1 MMKPDMPFCETNPQF
16 SANKQVQYPAMNSL
30 RTYLLLSM
38 LLISA
43 APAADEVRYYDIELI
58 IFESLDPAAKI
69 SEVWKHE
76 ASMDVPPLAV
86 ELGQPYPGP
95 IPKEF
100 DPKLAY
106 KPLTSSELQLTE
118 EAKLLTAS
126 NNYRILLH
134 TGWHQPGMDA
144 DTALPVHINQSFLE
158 TAPTPLTPA
167 GMPPP
172 VTGQSFPAAT
182 SSETQTRSILNGY
195 IKIILSRYLHADVNL
210 TYTTNIPLAPPAAAP
225 ASLYDDQEV
234 KPIELTQPT
243 VYQLSQTRKMRSKE
257 LHYIDHPV
265 IGVLL
270 LATPYAEQ
278 VPKRPQG
285 KK

>member
-1 MMKPDMPFCETNPQF
+1 
-16 SANKQVQYPAMNSL
+16 MNAF

-76 ASMDVPPLAV
+76 ASMEVPPLTV

-106 KPLTSSELQLTE
+106 KPLASGELQLSE
-118 EAKLLTAS
+118 EAKLLTTS

-144 DTALPVHINQSFLE
+144 DTVLPVHINQSFLE
-158 TAPTPLTPA
+158 TVPTSLNPTGINTP
-167 GMPPP
+167 
-172 VTGQSFPAAT
+172 TSEQSVPASIT
-182 SSETQTRSILNGY
+182 SGTQTRSILNGY
-195 IKIILSRYLHADVNL
+195 IKIILSRYLHADINL
-210 TYTTNIPLAPPAAAP
+210 TYTPNIPLTPPAVTP
-225 ASLYDDQEV
+225 ASMTDDQEV
-234 KPIELTQPT
+234 KPIELPQPT
-243 VYQLSQTRKMRSKE
+243 VYLLSQTRKMRSRE

-270 LATPYAEQ
+270 LATPYEEQ
-278 VPKRPQG
+278 TPKSSKG

>member
-1 MMKPDMPFCETNPQF
+1 
-16 SANKQVQYPAMNSL
+16 MNFL
-30 RTYLLLSM
+30 RTYLLLSIM
-38 LLISA
+38 LISA

-76 ASMDVPPLAV
+76 ASLEVPPLAV

-106 KPLTSSELQLTE
+106 KPLSSSELQLTE

-144 DTALPVHINQSFLE
+144 DTVLPVHINQSFLE
-158 TAPTPLTPA
+158 TVPTALNPADVSTPA
-167 GMPPP
+167 S
-172 VTGQSFPAAT
+172 GQSFPT
-182 SSETQTRSILNGY
+182 SISGETQTRSILNGY

-210 TYTTNIPLAPPAAAP
+210 MYTTNIPLTPPAIAP
-225 ASLYDDQEV
+225 ATSLSDDQEI
-234 KPIELTQPT
+234 KPIEPAQPT
-243 VYQLSQTRKMRSKE
+243 VYLLSQTLKMRSKE
-257 LHYIDHPV
+257 LHYID
-265 IGVLL
+265 
-270 LATPYAEQ
+270 
-278 VPKRPQG
+278 R
-285 KK
+285 